1 LKFEAFCTK
10 GGGVWNIQYA
20 VLLQQ
25 NSRDLG
31 LLVEGFG
38 RFEAS
43 AGKGVGMDHSRRS
56 AVAKEQHPGS
66 A

>member
-1 LKFEAFCTK
+1 M
-10 GGGVWNIQYA
+10 WNIQYA

-38 RFEAS
+38 LFEAS

-56 AVAKEQHPGS
+56 AVGTKQLRVGAVILRSQP

>member
-1 LKFEAFCTK
+1 M
-10 GGGVWNIQYA
+10 WNIQYA

-38 RFEAS
+38 LFEAS
-43 AGKGVGMDHSRRS
+43 AGKGVGVEHSICGAVATKQQRFGAISRRFRP
-56 AVAKEQHPGS
+56 V
-66 A
+66 